1 MALNWGN
8 KGLRELMA
16 ARNKGS
22 TLKEVPK
29 SQVPPTLPLPP
40 PLPPID
46 IELHAIPNLKKKG
59 TKQQKTAKDLRDK
72 KATSVDS
79 QEEQTGAE
87 VRLQHCTWSLQLE
100 VDGVA
105 IPWNASVRE
114 FQRSHF
120 AHIAKTLEQPLFLPK
135 DMDAVRKMRQPDLFM
150 SLKRDLAMV
159 SSQPHTFYLFK
170 Y

>member
-1 MALNWGN
+1 MIAHLDSTSEEEEDEMALNRGN

-46 IELHAIPNLKKKG
+46 IGLHAIPNLKKKG

-72 KATSVDS
+72 RATSVDS
-79 QEEQTGAE
+79 QEEQIGTE
-87 VRLQHCTWSLQLE
+87 VRLQHCTWSFRL
-100 VDGVA
+100 
-105 IPWNASVRE
+105 
-114 FQRSHF
+114 
-120 AHIAKTLEQPLFLPK
+120 
-135 DMDAVRKMRQPDLFM
+135 
-150 SLKRDLAMV
+150 
-159 SSQPHTFYLFK
+159 
-170 Y
+170 

>member
-1 MALNWGN
+1 MIACPDSTSEEKEDEMALNRGN

-46 IELHAIPNLKKKG
+46 IELHTIPNLKKKG

-72 KATSVDS
+72 RATSVDS
-79 QEEQTGAE
+79 QEEQIGAE
-87 VRLQHCTWSLQLE
+87 VRLQYCTWSFRLE
-100 VDGVA
+100 VDRAA
-105 IPWNASVRE
+105 IPWNAFVKE
-114 FQRSHF
+114 FQRGHS
-120 AHIAKTLEQPLFLPK
+120 AYIAET
-135 DMDAVRKMRQPDLFM
+135 
-150 SLKRDLAMV
+150 
-159 SSQPHTFYLFK
+159 SQ
-170 Y
+170 